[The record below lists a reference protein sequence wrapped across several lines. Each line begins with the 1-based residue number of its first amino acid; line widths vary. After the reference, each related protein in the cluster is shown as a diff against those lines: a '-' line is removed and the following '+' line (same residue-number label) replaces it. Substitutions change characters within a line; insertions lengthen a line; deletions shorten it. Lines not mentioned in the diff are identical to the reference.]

1 MALKKS
7 IITFLA
13 AVLIST
19 VAATHRWGDSAH
31 SIGLVT
37 KEGGKVRHPV
47 RFTAGAGRRM
57 LIATATVIPPYRGDA
72 RITVEG
78 DPPMDYQIAFSEP
91 IIDLGIRSLPKFR
104 ENTLYG
110 LEPKDRLAIWVKMYP
125 PAGMDPVC
133 GMKKSP
139 GFISSSHDGRDYH
152 FCSAACLDRFR
163 EDPARFEDQGAVR
176 GTYHL
181 ALRDTAT
188 GKPVLRVPL
197 IFQGEEEAGD
207 AGGHQH

>member
-1 MALKKS
+1 MKKS
-7 IITFLA
+7 IVTFLA

-37 KEGGKVRHPV
+37 EGGGKVRHPV
-47 RFTAGAGRRM
+47 RFTAGTGRRM

-72 RITVEG
+72 RLTVEG
-78 DPPMDYQIAFSEP
+78 DPPMDYEIAFSRP
-91 IIDLGIRSLPKFR
+91 IVDLGIRSWPEFR
-104 ENTLYG
+104 DDTLYG
-110 LEPKDRLAIWVKMYP
+110 LEPKDRLAMWVKMYP

-139 GFISSSHDGRDYH
+139 EFTALTHDGREYH
-152 FCSAACLDRFR
+152 FCSTVCVDRFR
-163 EDPARFEDQGAVR
+163 EDPARFEGRDAVR

>member
-1 MALKKS
+1 MAMKKS
-7 IITFLA
+7 IITFVA
-13 AVLIST
+13 AVAIST
-19 VAATHRWGDSAH
+19 VAATSHWGDAAH
-31 SIGLVT
+31 SIGLIT
-37 KEGGKVRHPV
+37 KGGGKVRHPA
-47 RFTAGAGRRM
+47 RFTAGTGRRM

-78 DPPMDYQIAFSEP
+78 DPPMEYQVSFSKP
-91 IIDLGIRSLPKFR
+91 IIDLGIRSWPEFR
-104 ENTLYG
+104 DNTLYG
-110 LEPKDRLAIWVKMYP
+110 LEPMDRLAIWVEMHP

-133 GMKKSP
+133 GMKKEG
-139 GFISSSHDGRDYH
+139 GFITFNHDGRDYH
-152 FCSAACLDRFR
+152 FCSADCLNRFR
-163 EDPARFEDQGAVR
+163 EDPRLFAGREAVR

-181 ALRDTAT
+181 ALHDTRT